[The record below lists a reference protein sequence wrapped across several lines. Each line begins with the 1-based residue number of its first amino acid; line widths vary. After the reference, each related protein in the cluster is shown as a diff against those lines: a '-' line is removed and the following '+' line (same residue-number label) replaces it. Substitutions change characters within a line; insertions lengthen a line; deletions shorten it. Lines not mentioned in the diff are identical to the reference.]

1 MDRVEPNPQIRE
13 ILVAVQAVLR
23 DAYACGKYGEWRV
36 SGTFEPQIF
45 GRVKGGLE
53 ITLTSGRKTA
63 KK

>member
-23 DAYACGKYGEWRV
+23 EAYGSGKYGEWRV
-36 SGTFEPQIF
+36 GGSFEPQVF

-53 ITLTSGRKTA
+53 ITLTSGHKPA